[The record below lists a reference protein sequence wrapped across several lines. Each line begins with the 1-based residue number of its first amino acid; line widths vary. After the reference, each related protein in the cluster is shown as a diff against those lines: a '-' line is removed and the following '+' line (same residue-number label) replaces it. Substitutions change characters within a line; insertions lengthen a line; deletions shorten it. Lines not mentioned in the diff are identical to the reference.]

1 MRSWTAIELAA
12 DIERRVAER
21 DLLPDDRLPP
31 VRVLAAQLEI
41 APNTVA
47 GAYRRLGER
56 GLTDGRGRMGTFV
69 TARPPV
75 MVPSDPEIP
84 VGALDLS
91 SGNPDPVLL
100 PSLGDVLSELS
111 GSTVLYGHPS
121 VDESLAGQGANLL
134 MADGIVADDIAV
146 VSGGLDGLERVLQAH
161 LRHGDRVAVED
172 PGYPPVADLIRA
184 LGFGVVPLAID
195 DEGPLVESLAGTLDR
210 GVAAV
215 VVTPRAQNPFGS
227 AISLERATALRSI
240 VGEHPHVLV
249 VEDDHAA
256 GVAGAPMYS
265 VASGRERWATIR
277 SAAKTYGPD
286 VRLAVLAG
294 DPVTIRRVEGRQ
306 RIGPGWVSH
315 ILQRLVAQ
323 LMSDGDAAAGV
334 ARAASVY
341 ASRRQAMLAA
351 LDERGLQAHGESGL
365 NVWVP
370 VPDELAAVRALEKR
384 GIAIRAGVRYRIESS
399 PGVRL
404 TVAAL
409 DEAEIENVADAIHA
423 SVSELG
429 PGTRSG

>member
-1 MRSWTAIELAA
+1 MRGWSASDLAA
-12 DIERRVAER
+12 DIERRVAEH
-21 DLLPDDRLPP
+21 DLLPGDRLPP
-31 VRVLAAQLEI
+31 VRVLAAELEI

-69 TARPPV
+69 TARPPM

-84 VGALDLS
+84 DGVLDLS
-91 SGNPDPVLL
+91 SGNPDPVFL
-100 PSLGDVLSELS
+100 PNPGDVLSELS

-121 VDESLAGQGANLL
+121 VDTGLAKQGASLL
-134 MADGIVADDIAV
+134 TADGIVADDIAV

-161 LRHGDRVAVED
+161 LRHGDTVAVED

-184 LGFGVVPLAID
+184 LGLGVVPLAID
-195 DEGPLVESLAGTLDR
+195 DEGPLVQFVSGALDK

-227 AISLERATALRSI
+227 AISLERAAALRSI
-240 VGEHPHVLV
+240 LNEYPQVLV
-249 VEDDHAA
+249 IEDDHAA

-265 VASGRERWATIR
+265 IASGRERWATIR

-323 LMSDGDAAAGV
+323 LMSDGDTTAGI

-341 ASRRQAMLAA
+341 ASRRRTMLAA
-351 LDERGLQAHGESGL
+351 LNERGLEAHGASGL

-384 GIAIRAGVRYRIESS
+384 GFAVRAGSRYRIESS

-409 DEAEIENVADAIHA
+409 DEAEIGNVADALHA